1 MVLDTGR
8 VRDYLTVGHQ
18 VTMHLEFPTMSWVLS
33 DQSVVRSGEP
43 RNNSS

>member
-18 VTMHLEFPTMSWVLS
+18 ETVHLEFPIRNWVLS
-33 DQSVVRSGEP
+33 D
-43 RNNSS
+43 